1 MAVHYIWYDK
11 LYFHEDND
19 RKKAR
24 LLRRL
29 EKGKLV
35 PDIYVLALPESRE
48 RNILD
53 IYSSLELMQPHYK
66 GRDKYVVGLAHGKEA
81 AVELATSIVEQMYS
95 ANGNFDIRTF
105 LGFHEKT
112 FVGGEV

>member
-11 LYFHEDND
+11 LYFHGNND

-24 LLRRL
+24 LLHRL
-29 EKGKLV
+29 EKGRLV
-35 PDIYVLALPESRE
+35 PDIYILALPESKE

-66 GRDKYVVGLAHGKEA
+66 GRDKYVVGIAHGKNA
-81 AVELATSIVEQMYS
+81 AVELAASIVGEMY
-95 ANGNFDIRTF
+95 NTNKNFDIRTF
-105 LGFHEKT
+105 LNFYENT
-112 FVGGEV
+112 FPGKEV